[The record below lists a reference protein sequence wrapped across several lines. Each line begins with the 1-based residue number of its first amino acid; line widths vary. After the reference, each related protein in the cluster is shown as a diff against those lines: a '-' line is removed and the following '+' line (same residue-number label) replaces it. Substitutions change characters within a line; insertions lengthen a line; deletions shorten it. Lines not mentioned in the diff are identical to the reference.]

1 MTIVIVFR
9 TNSNRKLGT
18 YITRNQKS
26 IKGKQST
33 DRMHAATYLVNYL
46 IILRC

>member
-1 MTIVIVFR
+1 MYMTIVIVFR

-18 YITRNQKS
+18 YITRNQEW

-33 DRMHAATYLVNYL
+33 DRMHAATY
-46 IILRC
+46 

>member
-1 MTIVIVFR
+1 MYMTIVIAFR

-18 YITRNQKS
+18 YMYITRNQKW

-33 DRMHAATYLVNYL
+33 DRMHAATY
-46 IILRC
+46 